1 MPILDTDILVALLRG
16 HPDASKKINELQ
28 ENGSPLSTTAITAYE
43 LLKGAKLSSQ
53 AEQNTEKV
61 QDLLQNINI
70 LELDLKA
77 CDQAATLYAED
88 AKKGVSAGEFDILIA
103 AITTANA
110 ECLVSRDRHFQMLLP
125 KSIELW

>member
-16 HPDASKKINELQ
+16 HPDATKKINELQ
-28 ENGSPLSTTAITAYE
+28 ENGGLLSTTAITAYE
-43 LLKGAKLSSQ
+43 LLKGARLSKQ

-61 QDLLQNINI
+61 QDLLQNIVI

-77 CDQAATLYAED
+77 CDQAATLYAEAAKTD
-88 AKKGVSAGEFDILIA
+88 ASPGEFDILIA

-110 ECLVSRDRHFQMLLP
+110 ECLVSRDRHFQVLLP
-125 KSIELW
+125 KSTELW